1 MRRIGLS
8 VLFGVG
14 LLVVAL
20 GLLAPRPAGACATDH
35 ATVEGGTDPRAAAQ
49 PWENSPALQETP
61 PLTPTPTVDLYN
73 LPGDYGEVGRL
84 FDFAV
89 MMAIVQ
95 GFLDII
101 GVSNLR
107 DFIAIGAAL
116 AIIVNAVVRPT
127 STTE

>member
-1 MRRIGLS
+1 MRRVGLRLGLS
-8 VLFGVG
+8 VALAVG
-14 LLVVAL
+14 LVAL
-20 GLLAPRPAGACATDH
+20 VLGMCVP
-35 ATVEGGTDPRAAAQ
+35 ATVEGAADTRSVTRT
-49 PWENSPALQETP
+49 WEGSIPLQETE
-61 PLTPTPTVDLYN
+61 PLTPTPTLDLYN

-89 MMAIVQ
+89 IMTIVQ

-116 AIIVNAVVRPT
+116 AVIVSAVVRPT

>member
-8 VLFGVG
+8 VLLGMG
-14 LLVVAL
+14 LVAVVLTA
-20 GLLAPRPAGACATDH
+20 LAPRPAAARVP
-35 ATVEGGTDPRAAAQ
+35 ASAAART
-49 PWENSPALQETP
+49 WEGSPPLQETG
-61 PLTPTPTVDLYN
+61 PLTPTPTLDLYN

-89 MMAIVQ
+89 IMAIVQ

-107 DFIAIGAAL
+107 DLIAIGAAL
-116 AIIVNAVVRPT
+116 AIIVNAVVRPQ
-127 STTE
+127 SASES